1 MTREEAIEVIKD
13 IYNYTKWDTYTT
25 NEARTMA
32 IKALE
37 QKPSEIIH
45 GSTYGGVSWGGNYK
59 PQESSVEI
67 VNTEESN
74 DNGTKYLNINVSD
87 GEVKRNPDVVR
98 LCSDV
103 GILEYVKPYGDVISR
118 QVVYEVLNS
127 MLDDSS
133 DNKRNQLVSID
144 SIADEIA
151 ELPSIN
157 PKELK
162 TGHWIDN
169 PYDKDFSQCSEC
181 GSNWEKSIIENCNMD
196 YCPNCGAK
204 MVEEQESE
212 DCRNC
217 KKWEDC
223 PCGKEGHESGTS
235 QGYSIGEC
243 KDFEPQES
251 DHKCHTCKHYTSGE
265 YDGSCGSYICK
276 GHSDWESEDKE

>member
-1 MTREEAIEVIKD
+1 MTREEAIKMLKSKMD
-13 IYNYTKWDTYTT
+13 GHTDTSYEWAETV
-25 NEARTMA
+25 RMA

-37 QKPSEIIH
+37 QEPSEIIH
-45 GSTYGGVSWGGNYK
+45 GSTYGGVSWGGTCK
-59 PQESSVEI
+59 PQLPSGDLVSRQAVLDLCDMQDRYEIPYEYDEDGKHIKGYDEGRIINVTKLNKLSSV
-67 VNTEESN
+67 
-74 DNGTKYLNINVSD
+74 
-87 GEVKRNPDVVR
+87 NPQ
-98 LCSDV
+98 
-103 GILEYVKPYGDVISR
+103 EP
-118 QVVYEVLNS
+118 
-127 MLDDSS
+127 
-133 DNKRNQLVSID
+133 
-144 SIADEIA
+144 
-151 ELPSIN
+151 
-157 PKELK
+157 K